1 MIDRWAWLLA
11 PAGILL
17 GVLIG
22 AASQGWGSPTGALL
36 AIALATV
43 IGVGAAFVAR
53 RWLDRRLDAVTSVA
67 RRLGFGTAT
76 LDEYPRWADRIARR
90 VGRGEALARDLQHLL
105 ENMADGVVVL
115 DGDDHVVAIN
125 AAATRIFGADRDE
138 SIGISLARLA
148 RDAEIIDLVGQVR
161 QDAATRRQIVRPI
174 HPDLTLQVVAT
185 PVVVGSTTRVLLILQ
200 DVTAIEGQREAQRDL
215 IANISHDLR
224 TPVAAI
230 KSLCEALLGGAA
242 ERPRYRDDFLARIDA
257 EADRL
262 IDLTENV
269 IAAARADALT
279 NRMDW
284 ERFDLAAMV
293 AELGSRLD
301 PVARRA
307 QVAMEVSSAGPL
319 LVFADRPKLEIAT
332 ANLILNAIKFTPPH
346 KAIRINCEEGPEGVL
361 VRVADQGSGVE
372 PEIQDRI
379 FERFFKG
386 DRARG
391 AAGAGLGLTIAK
403 QMIELHGGRIQVLS
417 AGADSGSEFILSIP
431 DRHGA
436 NIAMAEID
444 ASLNAN

>member
-1 MIDRWAWLLA
+1 MIDRWAWLLV

-43 IGVGAAFVAR
+43 IGIGAAFVAR

-67 RRLGFGTAT
+67 RRLGFGTAG

-125 AAATRIFGADRDE
+125 AAATRIFGADRNE

-161 QDAATRRQIVRPI
+161 EDAATRRQIVRPV

-242 ERPRYRDDFLARIDA
+242 DRPRYRDDFLARIDA

-319 LVFADRPKLEIAT
+319 PVFADRPKLEIAT

-346 KAIRINCEEGPEGVL
+346 KAIRIDCEEGPEGVL

-431 DRHGA
+431 VRPGA

-444 ASLNAN
+444 ASLNTN

>member
-1 MIDRWAWLLA
+1 MSDRWAWLLV

-17 GVLIG
+17 GLLIG
-22 AASQGWGSPTGALL
+22 IASPVWDSPTGAAL
-36 AIALATV
+36 AIALTTGIA
-43 IGVGAAFVAR
+43 VGASFLAR
-53 RWLDRRLDAVTSVA
+53 RWLDRRLNAMTAVA
-67 RRLGFGTAT
+67 RRLGFGSAG
-76 LDEYPRWADRIARR
+76 LAEFPRLADRIARR
-90 VGRGEALARDLQHLL
+90 VGSGEAQARDLQHLL

-115 DGDDHVVAIN
+115 DGDDQVSAIN
-125 AAATRIFGADRDE
+125 AAAIRIFGTDRNE

-148 RDAEIIDLVGQVR
+148 RDAEIVDLVGNVR
-161 QDAATRRQIVRPI
+161 EDATTRRRIVRPI
-174 HPDLTLQVVAT
+174 QPDLTLQVVAT
-185 PVVVGSTTRVLLILQ
+185 PLVTGSITRVLLILQ

-242 ERPRYRDDFLARIDA
+242 DRPRYRDDFLARIEA

-284 ERFDLAAMV
+284 EEFDLAAMV
-293 AELGSRLD
+293 VELGSRLD

-307 QVAMEVSSAGPL
+307 QVAMEVSGSGPL
-319 LVFADRPKLEIAT
+319 PVFADRPKLEIAT

-346 KAIRINCEEGPEGVL
+346 REVQIDCELGPEGAL

-386 DRARG
+386 DPARG

-431 DRHGA
+431 DRR
-436 NIAMAEID
+436 D
-444 ASLNAN
+444 PNAATPQD

>member
-1 MIDRWAWLLA
+1 MDRWAWLLV

-17 GVLIG
+17 GALIG
-22 AASQGWGSPTGALL
+22 VASSGWVWSAGAWL
-36 AIALATV
+36 ALALAAAV
-43 IGVGAAFVAR
+43 AAGAAFVAR
-53 RWLDRRLDAVTSVA
+53 RWLDRRLDAMSSVA
-67 RRLGFGTAT
+67 RRLGFGSAG
-76 LDEYPRWADRIARR
+76 LDEYPRRADRIARR
-90 VGRGEALARDLQHLL
+90 IRRGEALARDLQHLL

-125 AAATRIFGADRDE
+125 AAAIRIFGADRDG
-138 SIGISLARLA
+138 STGISLARLA
-148 RDAEIIDLVGQVR
+148 RDAEIIDLVGKVR
-161 QDAATRRQIVRPI
+161 ADAATRRQIVRPVQ
-174 HPDLTLQVVAT
+174 PDLTLQVVAT
-185 PVVVGSTTRVLLILQ
+185 PVLVGSTTRVLLILQ

-242 ERPRYRDDFLARIDA
+242 DRPRYREDFLARIDA

-307 QVAMEVSSAGPL
+307 QVAMEVSGAGPL
-319 LVFADRPKLEIAT
+319 PVFADRPKLEIAT

-346 KAIRINCEEGPEGVL
+346 KAIRIDCEEGPDGAL

-372 PEIQDRI
+372 PGIQDRI

-403 QMIELHGGRIQVLS
+403 QMVELHGGRIQVLS

-431 DRHGA
+431 VRRGA

>member
-1 MIDRWAWLLA
+1 MIERWAWLLF

-22 AASQGWGSPTGALL
+22 ISSQGWGSPGGAWL
-36 AIALATV
+36 ALAA
-43 IGVGAAFVAR
+43 GAMLAVGAAFVSR
-53 RWLDRRLDAVTSVA
+53 RWLGRRLDAMTAVA
-67 RRLGFGTAT
+67 RRLGFGSAA
-76 LDEYPRWADRIARR
+76 LAEYPRLADRIARR

-105 ENMADGVVVL
+105 DNMADGVVVL

-125 AAATRIFGADRDE
+125 GAAIRIFGADHNED
-138 SIGISLARLA
+138 SGISLARLT
-148 RDAEIIDLVGQVR
+148 RDAEIIDLVGNVR
-161 QDAATRRQIVRPI
+161 EDAVTRRRIVRPI
-174 HPDLTLQVVAT
+174 QPDLTLQVVAT
-185 PVVVGSTTRVLLILQ
+185 PVAVGSTTRVLLILQ

-224 TPVAAI
+224 TPIAAI

-242 ERPRYRDDFLARIDA
+242 DLPRYRDDFLNRIDS

-262 IDLTENV
+262 IGLTEDV

-284 ERFDLAAMV
+284 EQFDLSMMV

-307 QVAMEVSSAGPL
+307 QVEMEVSDAGPL
-319 LVFADRPKLEIAT
+319 PVIADRPKLEIAT

-346 KAIRINCEEGPEGVL
+346 KAIRVGCEEGPEGAL
-361 VRVADQGSGVE
+361 VRIADQGSGVE

-431 DRHGA
+431 DRRGTNVA
-436 NIAMAEID
+436 IAEVD
-444 ASLNAN
+444 GSLNAY

>member
-1 MIDRWAWLLA
+1 MIDRWAWLLV

-22 AASQGWGSPTGALL
+22 IATPGWSSPAGAWL
-36 AIALATV
+36 AITLAGG
-43 IGVGAAFVAR
+43 IAVGAALVAR
-53 RWLDRRLDAVTSVA
+53 RWLERRLGAATSVA
-67 RRLGFGTAT
+67 RRLGFGSAD
-76 LDEYPRWADRIARR
+76 LAEYPRWADRIARR
-90 VGRGEALARDLQHLL
+90 VGSGEARARDLQHLL

-125 AAATRIFGADRDE
+125 AAAIRIFGADRNE

-148 RDAEIIDLVGQVR
+148 RDAEIVDLVGKVR
-161 QDAATRRQIVRPI
+161 EDAVTRRRIVRPI
-174 HPDLTLQVVAT
+174 QPDLTLQVVAT
-185 PVVVGSTTRVLLILQ
+185 PVAVGSTTRVLLILQ

-242 ERPRYRDDFLARIDA
+242 DRPRYRDDFLSRIDA

-262 IDLTENV
+262 IDLTESV
-269 IAAARADALT
+269 IAAARADSLT
-279 NRMDW
+279 NRMVW
-284 ERFDLAAMV
+284 ERFDLDAMV
-293 AELGSRLD
+293 TELGSRLD

-307 QVAMEVSSAGPL
+307 RVVMEVSSKGPL
-319 LVFADRPKLEIAT
+319 PVIADRSKLEIAT
-332 ANLILNAIKFTPPH
+332 ANLILNAIKFTPPR
-346 KAIRINCEEGPEGVL
+346 KAIRIACEEGPGGAL

-403 QMIELHGGRIQVLS
+403 QMIELHGGRIKVIS
-417 AGADSGSEFILSIP
+417 AGADSGSEFILSVP
-431 DRHGA
+431 NWRGSNVA
-436 NIAMAEID
+436 QAEID

>member
-1 MIDRWAWLLA
+1 MIDRWAWLLL

-22 AASQGWGSPTGALL
+22 ISSQGWGSPAGAWLALAAGALL
-36 AIALATV
+36 A
-43 IGVGAAFVAR
+43 VGAAFVSR
-53 RWLDRRLDAVTSVA
+53 RWLGRRLDAMSLVA
-67 RRLGFGTAT
+67 RRLGFGSAALT
-76 LDEYPRWADRIARR
+76 EYPSLADRIARR
-90 VGRGEALARDLQHLL
+90 VGRGEALARDLQQLL
-105 ENMADGVVVL
+105 DNMADGVVVL

-125 AAATRIFGADRDE
+125 GAAIRIFGADHAEE
-138 SIGISLARLA
+138 SGISLARLT
-148 RDAEIIDLVGQVR
+148 RDAEIIDLVGNVR
-161 QDAATRRQIVRPI
+161 GDAVTRRRIVRPI
-174 HPDLTLQVVAT
+174 QPDLTLQVVAT
-185 PVVVGSTTRVLLILQ
+185 PVAVGSTTRVLLILQ

-224 TPVAAI
+224 TPIAAI

-242 ERPRYRDDFLARIDA
+242 DRPRYRDDFLTRIDS

-262 IDLTENV
+262 IGLTEDV

-284 ERFDLAAMV
+284 EQFNLSMMV

-307 QVAMEVSSAGPL
+307 QVEMEVSDAGPL
-319 LVFADRPKLEIAT
+319 PVIADRPKLEIAT

-346 KAIRINCEEGPEGVL
+346 KAIRVGCEEGPEGVL

-403 QMIELHGGRIQVLS
+403 QMIELHGGRIQVFS

-431 DRHGA
+431 DRRGTNVA
-436 NIAMAEID
+436 IAEVD
-444 ASLNAN
+444 GSLNAN

>member
-1 MIDRWAWLLA
+1 MDRWAWLLV

-17 GVLIG
+17 GALIG
-22 AASQGWGSPTGALL
+22 VASSGWVWSAGAWL
-36 AIALATV
+36 AIALAAAV
-43 IGVGAAFVAR
+43 AAGAAFVAR
-53 RWLDRRLDAVTSVA
+53 RWLDRRLDAMSSVA
-67 RRLGFGTAT
+67 RRLGFGSAG
-76 LDEYPRWADRIARR
+76 LDEYPRRADRIARR
-90 VGRGEALARDLQHLL
+90 IRRGEALARDLQHLL

-125 AAATRIFGADRDE
+125 AAAIRIFGADRDG
-138 SIGISLARLA
+138 STGISLARLA
-148 RDAEIIDLVGQVR
+148 RDAEIIDLVGKVR
-161 QDAATRRQIVRPI
+161 ADAATRRQIVRPVQ
-174 HPDLTLQVVAT
+174 PDLTLQVVAT
-185 PVVVGSTTRVLLILQ
+185 PVLVGSTTRVLLILQ

-242 ERPRYRDDFLARIDA
+242 DRPRYREDFLARIDA

-284 ERFDLAAMV
+284 EQFDLAAMV

-307 QVAMEVSSAGPL
+307 QVAMEVSGAGPL
-319 LVFADRPKLEIAT
+319 PIFADRSKLEIAT

-346 KAIRINCEEGPEGVL
+346 KAIRIDCEEGPDGAL

-372 PEIQDRI
+372 PGIQDRI

-403 QMIELHGGRIQVLS
+403 QMVELHGGRIRVLS

-431 DRHGA
+431 VRRGA

>member
-1 MIDRWAWLLA
+1 MDRWAWLLV

-17 GVLIG
+17 GALIG
-22 AASQGWGSPTGALL
+22 VASSGWVWSAGAWL
-36 AIALATV
+36 AIALAAV
-43 IGVGAAFVAR
+43 VAAGAAFVAR
-53 RWLDRRLDAVTSVA
+53 RWLDRRLDAMSSVA
-67 RRLGFGTAT
+67 RRLGFGSAG
-76 LDEYPRWADRIARR
+76 LDEYPRRADRIARR
-90 VGRGEALARDLQHLL
+90 IRRGEALARDLQHLL

-125 AAATRIFGADRDE
+125 AAAIRIFGADRDG
-138 SIGISLARLA
+138 STGISLARLA
-148 RDAEIIDLVGQVR
+148 RDAEIIDLVGKVR
-161 QDAATRRQIVRPI
+161 ADAATLRQIVRPVQ
-174 HPDLTLQVVAT
+174 PDLTLQVVAT
-185 PVVVGSTTRVLLILQ
+185 PVLVGSTTRILLILQ

-242 ERPRYRDDFLARIDA
+242 DRPRYREDFLARIDA

-307 QVAMEVSSAGPL
+307 QVAMEVSGAGPL
-319 LVFADRPKLEIAT
+319 PVFADRPKLEIAT

-346 KAIRINCEEGPEGVL
+346 KAIRIDCEEGPDGAL

-372 PEIQDRI
+372 PGIQDRI

-403 QMIELHGGRIQVLS
+403 QMVELHGGRIQVLS

-431 DRHGA
+431 VRRGA

>member
-1 MIDRWAWLLA
+1 MIDRWAWLLV

-22 AASQGWGSPTGALL
+22 AASQGWGSPPGALL

-43 IGVGAAFVAR
+43 IGIGAAFVAR

-67 RRLGFGTAT
+67 RRLGFGTAA

-125 AAATRIFGADRDE
+125 AAATRIFGADRNE

-161 QDAATRRQIVRPI
+161 EDAATRRQIVRPV

-242 ERPRYRDDFLARIDA
+242 DRPRYRDDFLARIDA

-319 LVFADRPKLEIAT
+319 PVFADRPKLEIAT

-346 KAIRINCEEGPEGVL
+346 KAIRIDCEEGPEGVL

-431 DRHGA
+431 VRSGA

-444 ASLNAN
+444 ASLNPN

>member
-1 MIDRWAWLLA
+1 MDRWAWLLV

-17 GVLIG
+17 GALIG
-22 AASQGWGSPTGALL
+22 VASSGWVWSAGAWL
-36 AIALATV
+36 AIALAAAV
-43 IGVGAAFVAR
+43 AAGAAFVAR
-53 RWLDRRLDAVTSVA
+53 RWLDRRLDAMSSVA
-67 RRLGFGTAT
+67 RRLGFGSAG
-76 LDEYPRWADRIARR
+76 LDEYPRRADRIARR
-90 VGRGEALARDLQHLL
+90 IRRGEALARDLQHLL

-125 AAATRIFGADRDE
+125 AAAIRIFGADRDG
-138 SIGISLARLA
+138 STGISLARLA
-148 RDAEIIDLVGQVR
+148 RDAEIIDLVGKVR
-161 QDAATRRQIVRPI
+161 ADAATRRQIVRPVQ
-174 HPDLTLQVVAT
+174 PDLTLQVVAT
-185 PVVVGSTTRVLLILQ
+185 PVLVGSTTRVLLILQ

-242 ERPRYRDDFLARIDA
+242 DRPRYREDFLARIDA

-284 ERFDLAAMV
+284 EQFDLAAMV

-307 QVAMEVSSAGPL
+307 QVAMEVSGAGPL
-319 LVFADRPKLEIAT
+319 PIFADRPKLEIAT

-346 KAIRINCEEGPEGVL
+346 KAIRIDCEEGPDGAL

-372 PEIQDRI
+372 PGIQDRI

-403 QMIELHGGRIQVLS
+403 QMVELHGGRIRVLS

-431 DRHGA
+431 VRRGA